1 MITIILVAGVGI
13 IYQNFEWSVFFAF
26 IISLRLFQTSS
37 TQVAGMLTTFSR
49 MYPKVYRYYIFFSD
63 AKNSL
68 NDIIDDNKIPE
79 QISLK
84 VSHILNENKYL
95 VLDPSNDI
103 YLIHP
108 DNIDRNTVALLQKS
122 NLYVNA
128 AKVPYYWFSGNM
140 KLEGMTLRELYGF
153 NHSMNN
159 DSIYRELL
167 DMIQNG
173 EEFENFNLD
182 IDQVLTEDIITKFPE
197 NFIDC
202 IRIFSAKYTPRPII
216 LLSYGD
222 LKKYNKILKVDIR
235 KFISNKIIITLLKD
249 IGLIEQTDES
259 SLLLLS
265 SRNELIGWF
274 TKPEYNKDKS
284 LLEVYYTKISEEEKI
299 NKSFI
304 DESGDLDILEEDL

>member
-1 MITIILVAGVGI
+1 
-13 IYQNFEWSVFFAF
+13 
-26 IISLRLFQTSS
+26 
-37 TQVAGMLTTFSR
+37 
-49 MYPKVYRYYIFFSD
+49 
-63 AKNSL
+63 
-68 NDIIDDNKIPE
+68 
-79 QISLK
+79 
-84 VSHILNENKYL
+84 
-95 VLDPSNDI
+95 
-103 YLIHP
+103 
-108 DNIDRNTVALLQKS
+108 
-122 NLYVNA
+122 
-128 AKVPYYWFSGNM
+128 
-140 KLEGMTLRELYGF
+140 MTLRELYGF

-249 IGLIEQTDES
+249 IGLIEQTEES

-265 SRNELIGWF
+265 SHNELIGWF
-274 TKPEYNKDKS
+274 TKEELTSDKS
-284 LLEVYYTKISEEEKI
+284 LLSNYYLKLSEDEKI
-299 NKSFI
+299 NKFSI
-304 DESGDLDILEEDL
+304 DESEDLELLEEDL